1 MCAAMNKLKTWL
13 PALWIAS
20 EGTLRMKYKE
30 PRFVCQPCCV
40 RLDSV
45 VYNPGAI
52 YWDTVENTPV
62 KRLDLMYEVNLRGA
76 FALSRCVLPTLR
88 AQVRALSWCHAVAR
102 HVASVA
108 MPVCTQNAGTVTF
121 VAPPIYSRFIRGKT
135 AYATTKMGLTI
146 LALGLAHELKGTNVV
161 VRHTL
166 RCSDLMPTHG
176 PLVA

>member
-1 MCAAMNKLKTWL
+1 MYAATNKLKTWL

-108 MPVCTQNAGTVTF
+108 MPRVHTECGHGD
-121 VAPPIYSRFIRGKT
+121 IRGT
-135 AYATTKMGLTI
+135 SHLQPVHPRQDCVRDNEDGAYHPCARFG
-146 LALGLAHELKGTNVV
+146 ARVEGNQRRGTP
-161 VRHTL
+161 HPQ
-166 RCSDLMPTHG
+166 MQ
-176 PLVA
+176 